1 MSNIFTIYYNL
12 QNIIITL
19 KKLDVLFDKIENLN
33 SYCNNKEELK
43 NTLVISQL
51 LYTKYKTIDWFI
63 DLYKNIIFISYKKT
77 KLVDI
82 YNYIKN
88 PELLTIKES
97 KNLYLIRDRSL
108 LSSLSSFILIKFNFF
123 LLFGDI

>member
-43 NTLVISQL
+43 NTLVISPFGSRWRHCG
-51 LYTKYKTIDWFI
+51 TPRAAAT
-63 DLYKNIIFISYKKT
+63 
-77 KLVDI
+77 
-82 YNYIKN
+82 
-88 PELLTIKES
+88 LTTAAAA
-97 KNLYLIRDRSL
+97 
-108 LSSLSSFILIKFNFF
+108 
-123 LLFGDI
+123 